1 MLRSRSHAL
10 PVALLLL
17 VSGLLLGCATTT
29 YQEVPRADAASE
41 LPPEGMCRVYC
52 FRSGQMVG
60 TTRSV
65 EVRVA
70 DRLIGEMGRNGYLCW
85 DRPPGRV
92 VAQVLYHGPW
102 IDNKTPEG
110 VFEFNGEAGRVYY
123 FEMHLTDRDKQPEF
137 RQLSAADGKAAVAAR
152 TPAREK

>member
-1 MLRSRSHAL
+1 MLRSRSRAL
-10 PVALLLL
+10 PVALLVL
-17 VSGLLLGCATTT
+17 VSGLLLGCTTT
-29 YQEVPRADAASE
+29 SYQMVPRANAEAE
-41 LPPEGMCRVYC
+41 APPEGMCRIYC
-52 FRSGQMVG
+52 FRSGQIVG

-70 DRLIGEMGRNGYLCW
+70 DRLIGELGQDGYLCW

-110 VFEFNGEAGRVYY
+110 VFEFDGEAGRVYY
-123 FEMHLTDRDKQPEF
+123 FEMHLTERDKAPEF
-137 RQLSAADGKAAVAAR
+137 RELSAEDGKKAIDAR
-152 TPAREK
+152 TPARVK

>member
-1 MLRSRSHAL
+1 MFRSRSHAL

-17 VSGLLLGCATTT
+17 VSGFLLGCASTTF
-29 YQEVPRADAASE
+29 QEVPRADAASE
-41 LPPEGMCRVYC
+41 LPAEGMCRIYC
-52 FRSGQMVG
+52 FRSGQIVG

-70 DRLIGEMGRNGYLCW
+70 DRLIGEMGQDGYLCW

-110 VFEFNGEAGRVYY
+110 VFEFDGEAGRVYY
-123 FEMHLTDRDKQPEF
+123 FEMHLTERDKQPEF
-137 RQLSAADGKAAVAAR
+137 RELNAEEGKAAIAAR
-152 TPAREK
+152 TPARVK